1 MLCQHC
7 KKNTAT
13 VDYVEIINGERY
25 ENHLCASCY
34 AELLGEAASKTDS
47 DIWTE
52 LFGEPLIKE
61 KKCAVC
67 GTKYSDYQRTGLL
80 GCPNCYDIF
89 REELLPSIQRIQ
101 GKVTHVGKSAKNN
114 DELGLHRRLKA
125 LQEQLEIALKERRYN
140 EAGRLNKQIREINEV
155 LYGRGEDE

>member
-34 AELLGEAASKTDS
+34 AEFLGDAASKVNN
-47 DIWTE
+47 DIWTG
-52 LFGEPLIKE
+52 LFGEPVIKE
-61 KKCAVC
+61 KKCTVC
-67 GTKYSDYQRTGLL
+67 GTRYSDYQRTGLL

-89 REELLPSIQRIQ
+89 RDELLPSIQRIQ
-101 GKVTHVGKSAKNN
+101 GKVMHVGKSAKNN
-114 DELGLHRRLKA
+114 DELGLHRRLKS
-125 LQEQLEIALKERRYN
+125 LQEQLEIALKERRYG
-140 EAGRLNKQIREINEV
+140 EAGRLNKQIKEINDA
-155 LYGRGEDE
+155 LYGGGEDE